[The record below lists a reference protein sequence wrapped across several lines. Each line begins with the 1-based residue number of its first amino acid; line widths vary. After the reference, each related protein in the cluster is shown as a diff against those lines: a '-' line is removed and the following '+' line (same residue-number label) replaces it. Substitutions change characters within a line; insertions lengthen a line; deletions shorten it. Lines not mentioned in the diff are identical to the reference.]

1 MKFWGKFLILKT
13 KIIACDYQWIEE
25 KIIKNLNKK
34 IIIAPVASHP
44 VTLAYLKK
52 DYQKVLDSVDYVL
65 PDSQWIRWSL
75 DWLYKIK
82 LPDRI
87 YGPNLFLKLCQN
99 AEKSNIKVALIG
111 NNLEK
116 LKQKLKNLFPNL
128 KISFLIELENKV
140 VDEKL
145 TKKFNKK
152 IKKLKKTIIFIGIG
166 SPKQHQLA
174 LKLNVN
180 SPIICVG
187 AAFDFISGTKKQ
199 APKWMGD
206 LGLECLFR
214 LVNEPIKLFKRYL
227 LYGSIFILL
236 VFIKQKINKFNYRK

>member
-13 KIIACDYQWIEE
+13 KITACDYQWIIEE
-25 KIIKNLNKK
+25 IIKNLNKK
-34 IIIAPVASHP
+34 IIVAPVASHP

-52 DYQKVLDSVDYVL
+52 DYQKVLDSIDYVL
-65 PDSQWIRWSL
+65 PDSQWVRWSL

-99 AEKSNIKVALIG
+99 AEKRNIKVALIG

-128 KISFLIELENKV
+128 KISLLIELENKV

-145 TKKFNKK
+145 TKKINKK

-174 LKLNVN
+174 LKLDVN
-180 SPIICVG
+180 SPIVCIG

-199 APKWMGD
+199 APKWLGD
-206 LGLECLFR
+206 SGLEWLFR
-214 LVNEPIKLFKRYL
+214 LINEPNLWKRYL
-227 LYGSIFILL
+227 IYGPLFLFFLIILKL
-236 VFIKQKINKFNYRK
+236 RWRKV